1 MLPLPRVGFDT
12 IWRGDSVYVDMI
24 CPFCHDR
31 VHEGQEL
38 VLENEHCLFL
48 QQAQRVLTG
57 SPDVAYAGG

>member
-1 MLPLPRVGFDT
+1 
-12 IWRGDSVYVDMI
+12 MI